1 MPGHLLSG
9 TSVIEWAEGLSAAYC
24 GRILAELGAEV
35 VKVER
40 PGTGDAL
47 RHEGPFAPCPPYASD
62 AALFAYVNAGKRS
75 ITLDPTQPTGA
86 DVLRRLTDRSQVLVD
101 SGQTADPTVSTLEAA
116 TLRSTN
122 PALIVVSVT
131 PHGRTGH
138 RREWATSD
146 LVLQHFA
153 GWAYHQAMPV
163 ADPSRTPPVA
173 GADREGP
180 LAVGVSAAVAVLW
193 GLLMVQQGHAGPDV
207 DVAVSDFYG
216 HMLVEPVGEWSRG
229 ERRFNRLRK
238 GSAGG
243 AEVAGGL
250 VWLLPCA
257 DGFVMISPR
266 EQHQWQ
272 RWVEVLGNPDW
283 ASDAA
288 LCGTRET
295 RRENGLRLRDLM
307 AEWSMKHPKNEIFER
322 AQAARVACFPMS
334 TPGDLLTNAQL
345 THRGF
350 FHELSFAD
358 GTKLPAAG
366 LPFQMR
372 TSDGAEL
379 PRPSVVRS
387 PALGEAN
394 EDIFVGRLGL
404 SPRQLE
410 ELRHH
415 HAV

>member
-1 MPGHLLSG
+1 MPAQLLRG
-9 TSVIEWAEGLSAAYC
+9 TTVIEWAEGLSAAYC

-40 PGTGDAL
+40 PAAGDAL
-47 RHEGPFAPCPPYASD
+47 RHEGPFVPGPPYASD
-62 AALFAYVNAGKRS
+62 AALFASVNAGKRS
-75 ITLDPTQPTGA
+75 ITLDPMRPTGA
-86 DVLRRLTDRSQVLVD
+86 DVLRRLTDQSQVLVD
-101 SGQTADPTVSTLEAA
+101 SGQTAAPALSTLDPA

-122 PALIVVSVT
+122 PALIVMSVT

-138 RREWATSD
+138 RREWAASD

-180 LAVGVSAAVAVLW
+180 LAAGITAAIAVLW

-207 DVAVSDFYG
+207 DLALSDFYA

-229 ERRFNRLRK
+229 ERRFNRLRR

-250 VWLLPCA
+250 VWLLPCT

-272 RWVEVLGNPDW
+272 RWIEVLGNPDW

-295 RRENGLRLRDLM
+295 RRANGLRLRELM
-307 AEWSMKHPKNEIFER
+307 AEWSMKHTKNEIFER

-345 THRGF
+345 AHRRF
-350 FHELSFAD
+350 FHELSFAG
-358 GTKLPAAG
+358 GTPLPVAG

-372 TSDGAEL
+372 TTDGAEL
-379 PRPSVVRS
+379 RRGAVVRS

-404 SPRQLE
+404 SAQQLE
-410 ELRHH
+410 ELRRHH
-415 HAV
+415 VV